1 MAFERIT
8 DADLQGKGV
17 IGQPVNP
24 GLSATDM
31 QKSVEQIPRE
41 VIVPAFN
48 ELAGQL
54 EAATAAAELGAQPPE
69 DLPEDTPA
77 TVQGVLEAVLARGN
91 AHAARADNP
100 HAVTAAQAGA
110 YTREETDAAISRRV
124 VEIGAGDMT
133 RAVYDPSGRN
143 ADIFAAVDS
152 ASRETAEAK
161 KEALDATDKAKKE
174 ALKAATY
181 TYTALLPLDAWSG
194 SAEAGYTQTVTAE
207 SIDGGPAVTSALRL
221 YAPLR
226 EPTGVKSTD
235 ETLAE
240 VLRIVSEGVAET
252 GAGTVTIKVWEQPQ
266 ADLQV
271 YWQGKEVAE

>member
-1 MAFERIT
+1 MSFTRIT
-8 DADLQGKGV
+8 DGDMKGKGV
-17 IGQPVNP
+17 VGQANNP
-24 GLSATDM
+24 GLSTLEM

-48 ELAGQL
+48 RLAEQL
-54 EAATAAAELGAQPPE
+54 EAENAASSLGASVPAS
-69 DLPEDTPA
+69 LPEDTPA
-77 TVQGVLEAVLARGN
+77 TVQGLFEATLQKN
-91 AHAARADNP
+91 EAHQNRTDNP
-100 HAVTAAQAGA
+100 HVVTAAQTGA
-110 YTREETDAAISRRV
+110 YTKEETEEAISRRV

-133 RAVYDPSGRN
+133 RKVYDPTGRN
-143 ADIFAAVDS
+143 TDIFAAVDNS
-152 ASRETAEAK
+152 LQETAKVKEEALNAASEAK
-161 KEALDATDKAKKE
+161 KEALA
-174 ALKAATY
+174 AATY
-181 TYTALLPLDAWSG
+181 TYTALLKLDAWSG
-194 SAEAGYTQTVTAE
+194 SAGAGYTQTVAAE

-252 GAGTVTIKVWEQPQ
+252 GAGTVALKVWEKPT